1 MVKMVKHLPLPSKHT
16 TWIFVVTCFLLVTFL
31 LPNGGFAANYDYTYE
46 LLDSPGG
53 STVYQLTVSVTSSL
67 YEYYGSEDHV
77 PMNPYDLAKFVTPT
91 ALKPIADDLWSI
103 YSDDEDFA
111 NGALMI
117 VHQIPYNESGP
128 QKYPVETIVENEGDC
143 DLFCFIAASIMKA
156 GGLDVVLLLYET
168 QNHMTVGVN
177 LSHEPYDARSDV
189 YFYSYD
195 GEQYYVAE
203 CTGGDWRNGWRI
215 GELPDMLDGAQA
227 RVITLEGSEQSS
239 PGQVFSS
246 FMTTTPS
253 SSYLTLST
261 SFVFIGSTVTISG
274 SVSPA
279 LLGKNVTLYVS
290 SNGAPFR
297 VLATVTTDSEGKYRY
312 IWRSSSAGTHS
323 VIASWSGDDVYS
335 GADSTIQRLIVIPVE
350 WLMMGGMLIFSLGIL
365 LVVTLATRRKPIGE
379 PETYEESEIV
389 DYSARTTF

>member
-16 TWIFVVTCFLLVTFL
+16 TWIFIVTCFLLVTFL
-31 LPNGGFAANYDYTYE
+31 LPNGCFAANYDYTYE

-67 YEYYGSEDHV
+67 YEYYSSKDHIV
-77 PMNPYDLAKFVTPT
+77 TSPYDLAKFVTPT
-91 ALKPIADDLWSI
+91 SLKPIADDLWSI

-117 VHQIPYNESGP
+117 VHQISYKESGP

-143 DLFCFIAASIMKA
+143 DLFSFTAASIMKA

-189 YFYSYD
+189 YYYSYD
-195 GEQYYVAE
+195 GKQYYVAE

-253 SSYLTLST
+253 SLYLTLST
-261 SFVFIGSTVTISG
+261 SFVFTGSTVTIGG
-274 SVSPA
+274 SISPA

-297 VLATVTTDSEGKYRY
+297 VLATVTTGSEGKYLY
-312 IWRSSSAGTHS
+312 IWRSASEGTHS
-323 VIASWSGDDVYS
+323 VRASWSGDDVYT
-335 GADSTIQRLIVIPVE
+335 GADSNTQTLMVIPVE
-350 WLMMGGMLIFSLGIL
+350 WLMMGGMIIFSLGIL
-365 LVVTLATRRKPIGE
+365 LVVTLAMRRKPIGE
-379 PETYEESEIV
+379 PEAYEESEIAN
-389 DYSARTTF
+389 YSARAIS